1 MRGGTVSAMSWT
13 WRYEDASGVPL
24 TIASSGETFPTQGD
38 AETWVGESWRDL
50 LEQGVE
56 QVSLLE
62 DGREVYGPMSL
73 RTS

>member
-1 MRGGTVSAMSWT
+1 MSWT
-13 WRYEDASGVPL
+13 WRYED
-24 TIASSGETFPTQGD
+24 SSGAAMTSVGTAESFPTQGD
-38 AETWVGESWRDL
+38 AETWVGEAWRDL

-73 RTS
+73 RAS